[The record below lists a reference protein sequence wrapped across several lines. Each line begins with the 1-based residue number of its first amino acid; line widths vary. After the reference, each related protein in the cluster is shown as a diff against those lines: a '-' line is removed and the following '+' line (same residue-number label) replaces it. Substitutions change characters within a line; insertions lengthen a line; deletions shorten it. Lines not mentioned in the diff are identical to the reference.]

1 MITLTSPFLPEAN
14 MRYLRILLGASLVL
28 TALLFVAGPAVYL
41 HA

>member
-1 MITLTSPFLPEAN
+1 

-28 TALLFVAGPAVYL
+28 SALLFVAGPAVYL